1 VTGRRAVLRTF
12 PTTSAT
18 TSRTTI
24 GTGAV
29 GIIVACALVGGCGS
43 DQREFGA
50 DRAWARSTPASA
62 TNGVVYLEVT
72 SDVDDSLVRVD
83 VPLDVASRAELHTS
97 DAASGGGHDHGAVDD
112 GTVTMEQVEEVP
124 IAADTTV
131 EFIPG
136 GNHIMLVDISRPLV
150 VGDTFAVTL
159 QFASGR
165 TLEVPVDVADNPPTE
180 G

>member
-1 VTGRRAVLRTF
+1 MLRTSSS
-12 PTTSAT
+12 TTHSTGTRSTSAH
-18 TSRTTI
+18 STI

-29 GIIVACALVGGCGS
+29 GVIVACALAAGCGT

-62 TNGVVYLEVT
+62 TNGVIYLEVT
-72 SDVDDSLVRVD
+72 SDVDDSLVRVE
-83 VPLDVASRAELHTS
+83 VPVDIASRAELHTS
-97 DAASGGGHDHGAVDD
+97 DAAGGGGHDHGAVDD
-112 GTVTMEQVEEVP
+112 GVVTMEQVEEVP

-131 EFIPG
+131 EFVPG
-136 GNHIMLVDISRPLV
+136 GNHIMLVDIARPLV

-165 TLEVPVDVADNPPTE
+165 SLDVPVEVADNPPTE